1 MYRSEE
7 LAQIARLA
15 ELINPGHAAAKAE
28 QYLKVLLFQHQALQ
42 IEVVNS
48 DDRWSEADQERKL
61 AAYASVIVDSQRLL
75 MMLDLLTDI
84 DTAFD
89 RASPSSVKECLKQIK
104 GETVKNRSEAIESLN
119 NLFNQ
124 SPDADHL

>member
-42 IEVVNS
+42 IEVVDAN
-48 DDRWSEADQERKL
+48 EADLERKL

-124 SPDADHL
+124 SPDGDHL

>member
-1 MYRSEE
+1 MYRAEE

-42 IEVVNS
+42 IEVVDAN
-48 DDRWSEADQERKL
+48 EADLERKL

-124 SPDADHL
+124 SPDGDHL

>member
-42 IEVVNS
+42 IEVVDAN
-48 DDRWSEADQERKL
+48 EADLERKL

-89 RASPSSVKECLKQIK
+89 KASPSSVKECLKQIK
-104 GETVKNRSEAIESLN
+104 GETVKNRSETIESLN

>member
-1 MYRSEE
+1 MYRAEE

-28 QYLKVLLFQHQALQ
+28 QYLKVLLFQHQALGM
-42 IEVVNS
+42 EFE
-48 DDRWSEADQERKL
+48 WSEADLDQKL
-61 AAYASVIVDSQRLL
+61 AAYASIIVDQQRLL
-75 MMLDLLTDI
+75 MMLDLLDDI

-89 RASPSSVKECLKQIK
+89 KASPSSVKECLKQINS
-104 GETVKNRSEAIESLN
+104 ETVKNRSEAIESLN

>member
-1 MYRSEE
+1 MYRSDE

-42 IEVVNS
+42 IEVIDSN
-48 DDRWSEADQERKL
+48 EADLERKL
-61 AAYASVIVDSQRLL
+61 AVYASVIVDSQRVL
-75 MMLDLLTDI
+75 MMLDLLSDI

-89 RASPSSVKECLKQIK
+89 KASPSSVKECLEQIK
-104 GETVKNRSEAIESLN
+104 GETAKDRSQAIESLN
-119 NLFNQ
+119 NLFNI
-124 SPDADHL
+124 SPDGDHL

>member
-42 IEVVNS
+42 IEVVDSN
-48 DDRWSEADQERKL
+48 EADLERKL

-104 GETVKNRSEAIESLN
+104 GETAKGRSQAIESLN
-119 NLFNQ
+119 NLFNI

>member
-42 IEVVNS
+42 IEVVDAN
-48 DDRWSEADQERKL
+48 EADLERKL

-89 RASPSSVKECLKQIK
+89 KASPSSVKECLKQIK
-104 GETVKNRSEAIESLN
+104 GETVKNRSQAIESLN

-124 SPDADHL
+124 SPDGDHL

>member
-1 MYRSEE
+1 MYRAEE

-42 IEVVNS
+42 IEVVDAN
-48 DDRWSEADQERKL
+48 EADLERKL

>member
-42 IEVVNS
+42 IEVVDAN
-48 DDRWSEADQERKL
+48 EADLERKL

-124 SPDADHL
+124 SPDGDHH

>member
-1 MYRSEE
+1 MYRAEE

-42 IEVVNS
+42 IEVVDAN
-48 DDRWSEADQERKL
+48 EADLERKL

-104 GETVKNRSEAIESLN
+104 GETVKNRSQAIESLN

-124 SPDADHL
+124 SPDGDHL